1 LQHQQHQQEWQHLLL
16 GHEKL
21 NALQDLLY
29 GELGLTVGRLH
40 MGSTFVDSV
49 GFFFVRLV
57 KLLSTSD
64 LETYLVFN
72 MHHYELTK
80 YSQDS
85 SP

>member
-1 LQHQQHQQEWQHLLL
+1 MAALAIGSW
-16 GHEKL
+16 KL
-21 NALQDLLY
+21 NALQDFLRV
-29 GELGLTVGRLH
+29 ELGLTVGCLH

-49 GFFFVRLV
+49 GFFFLRLV

-64 LETYLVFN
+64 LETYSVFN

-80 YSQDS
+80 YSQES